1 MKFCMRMFIFLL
13 PYSIVYRGTFSA
25 VRVCVENSTDRLYA
39 AKVINL
45 NSKHRS
51 AQAFHEF
58 DKLASLSHPRI
69 VTIEGA
75 FQSPEKFIL
84 VME

>member
-1 MKFCMRMFIFLL
+1 M
-13 PYSIVYRGTFSA
+13 
-25 VRVCVENSTDRLYA
+25 ENSTDRLYA

-45 NSKHRS
+45 DGKQRS
-51 AQAFHEF
+51 TQAFHEF
-58 DKLASLSHPRI
+58 NMLASLSHPRI

-75 FQSPEKFIL
+75 FQAPTKFVL

>member
-1 MKFCMRMFIFLL
+1 MFIH
-13 PYSIVYRGTFSA
+13 SRGSFSA

-45 NSKHRS
+45 DGKQRS
-51 AQAFHEF
+51 AQALHEF
-58 DKLASLSHPRI
+58 DMLASLSHPRI

-75 FQSPEKFIL
+75 FQSPTKFVL